1 VETIDAYLE
10 ALASAE
16 PTPGGGSAATI
27 VAAAGAAL
35 VAMVARITLANAKR
49 SATHPLASQLV
60 EQADGMREHLLLLRK
75 RDEEAYAAVV
85 AAQALPRTSDA
96 EKATRSEAVQAALKG
111 AAETPLESAKTALS
125 ALALA
130 ERALSLEN
138 DHLIS
143 DVLCAAEFASA
154 GVRGAI
160 ANVRI
165 NNKYIRDT
173 AYVARSEDELVAL
186 EEGSTLLL
194 KTVRRATSEPHPPT

>member
-1 VETIDAYLE
+1 METIDAYLE

-49 SATHPLASQLV
+49 SAKHPLASELI
-60 EQADGMREHLLLLRK
+60 EQADGMRRHLLLLRK

-96 EKATRSEAVQAALKG
+96 EKATRSEAVQAALKA

-125 ALALA
+125 ALGLA

-138 DHLIS
+138 EHLIS

-154 GVRGAI
+154 GVRAAI

-165 NNKYIRDT
+165 NDKFIRDGD
-173 AYVARSEDELVAL
+173 YVARNADELAAL
-186 EEGSTLLL
+186 EQRTDALL
-194 KTVRRATSEPHPPT
+194 KSVRSATSEPHPPT